1 MSSAQLRQGM
11 ILPPSLMGGVARGG
25 SDDDLLYPASWSS
38 GWIPAIT
45 ANIKMTITE
54 MI

>member
-1 MSSAQLRQGM
+1 M